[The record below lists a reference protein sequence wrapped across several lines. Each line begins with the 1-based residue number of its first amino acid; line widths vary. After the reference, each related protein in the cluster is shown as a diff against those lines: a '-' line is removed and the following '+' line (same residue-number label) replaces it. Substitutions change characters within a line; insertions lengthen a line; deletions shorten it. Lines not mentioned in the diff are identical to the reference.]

1 MRYGYFAVMIATSTV
16 VMFGLIYLNG
26 YGLDHV
32 FFSQARMWMALVM
45 GATTAAIMIG
55 YICLRY
61 ANQQANV
68 GIVIGSAVAAGGPDL
83 LYKPAK

>member
-1 MRYGYFAVMIATSTV
+1 MKYGYFAVMIATSTV

-45 GATTAAIMIG
+45 GATTAVIMIG
-55 YICLRY
+55 YIWLRY
-61 ANQQANV
+61 ANRQANV
-68 GIVIGSAVAAGGPDL
+68 GIVIGSTVAARAPDL
-83 LYKPAK
+83 RPRPAK